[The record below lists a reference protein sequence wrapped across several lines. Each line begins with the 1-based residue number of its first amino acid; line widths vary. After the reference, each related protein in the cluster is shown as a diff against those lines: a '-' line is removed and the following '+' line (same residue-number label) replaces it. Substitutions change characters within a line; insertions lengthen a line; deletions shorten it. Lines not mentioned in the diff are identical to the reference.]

1 MQDHE
6 NQKNAQQDEQLETE
20 ALESDNEVGE
30 QEEGVTQPEH
40 AQNAEMLAQVEALK
54 AQVLRERADNDNLR
68 KRQERE
74 LQSAHK
80 FATERLIKDLLPV
93 MDSLHL
99 GIESAQKNEEATLEQ
114 FISGS
119 QMTLK
124 LFEETLAR
132 HGVVE
137 IVALGERFDPEKHE
151 AISMVENAQATP
163 NTVMTVAQRGYE
175 LNGRVIRPAQVV
187 VAKAVS

>member
-6 NQKNAQQDEQLETE
+6 NQKNAQQDEQLEAE

-30 QEEGVTQPEH
+30 QEEGITQPEH
-40 AQNAEMLAQVEALK
+40 AQNEKMLAQVEVLK

>member
-6 NQKNAQQDEQLETE
+6 NQKNAQQDEQLEAE
-20 ALESDNEVGE
+20 ALESENEVGE
-30 QEEGVTQPEH
+30 QEEGITQPEH
-40 AQNAEMLAQVEALK
+40 AQNEEMLAQVEALK

-132 HGVVE
+132 
-137 IVALGERFDPEKHE
+137 
-151 AISMVENAQATP
+151 MVWLKLLLLASVLTLKNMRRLAWWKMLKPRQI
-163 NTVMTVAQRGYE
+163 
-175 LNGRVIRPAQVV
+175 L
-187 VAKAVS
+187 

>member
-30 QEEGVTQPEH
+30 QEEGITQPEH

>member
-30 QEEGVTQPEH
+30 QEEGITQPEH
-40 AQNAEMLAQVEALK
+40 AQNEKMLAQVEALK

>member
-6 NQKNAQQDEQLETE
+6 NQKNAQQDEQLEAE
-20 ALESDNEVGE
+20 ALESENEVGE
-30 QEEGVTQPEH
+30 QEEGITQPEH
-40 AQNAEMLAQVEALK
+40 AQNEEMLAQVEALK